1 MQIRRMGNT
10 GLKVSEICLGTM
22 TFGHQ
27 CDEPTSFA
35 IMNTAADGGVTFI
48 DTADVYPV
56 PPTAETAGRT
66 EEIVRKWLKER
77 RHEFV
82 LATQCRMHDRR
93 GPNDERPARK
103 PHIQAAEA
111 RP

>member
-35 IMNTAADGGVTFI
+35 IMNRAADGGVHCI
-48 DTADVYPV
+48 DTADASPV
-56 PPTAETAGRT
+56 PPTAETAARPEASVG
-66 EEIVRKWLKER
+66 KWLQER
-77 RHEFV
+77 RPQFV
-82 LATQCRMHDRR
+82 LATQCQMRAGH
-93 GPNDERPARK
+93 GPNEAGRARK
-103 PHIQAAEA
+103 
-111 RP
+111 